1 MKVFEL
7 LKDPSYWP
15 SFIIAFVIVG
25 IFLFKTIRIFF
36 REGVIQHIKD
46 DWTYRLP
53 YRIQHNRYRGL
64 SRPSYVLI
72 CCMYYPIKALF
83 LLALAFDFYAIKF
96 VVWDAWKWL
105 FKFEDRTWYKK
116 FFYNVYSNTYDGEDK
131 YEDYADDKEYVKE
144 EIIPSTLV
152 SARVQL
158 NNDASKMVIE
168 HSTQITDI
176 WHSDNEE
183 VWKAALQSYW
193 DRFND
198 NQYRLEKEI
207 EAIDARNLASLSV
220 YQFYDFLYQQYYPW
234 KFTNKLFLS
243 RNRKHLEKYL
253 FDNEIDRLVR
263 VQNRLFNL
271 DFENI
276 KECLAVASSI
286 HGLGTAGASGLLSI
300 LYPKYFGTVDKFVV
314 YSLLK
319 ISGLQEQA
327 TVSGMNPEALTLN
340 DGVALI
346 EIMRNKAQEL
356 NKRFNTDFWTPRKID
371 MILWAIR

>member
-1 MKVFEL
+1 MKMFEL
-7 LKDPSYWP
+7 LKDPSYLP
-15 SFIIAFVIVG
+15 SFIIVFVIVG

-36 REGVIQHIKD
+36 REGVMQHIKD

-83 LLALAFDFYAIKF
+83 LLALAFDIYAIKF
-96 VVWDAWKWL
+96 IVWDIWKWL
-105 FKFEDRTWYKK
+105 FRFEDRAWYKSL
-116 FFYNVYSNTYDGEDK
+116 FYSIYSDTYDDE
-131 YEDYADDKEYVKE
+131 YEDYAGDEEYVE
-144 EIIPSTLV
+144 EDIVLSTPV
-152 SARVQL
+152 STSKPTK
-158 NNDASKMVIE
+158 NDAPRAVTEYNSKIA
-168 HSTQITDI
+168 DL
-176 WHSDNEE
+176 WHNGNEE
-183 VWKAALQSYW
+183 MWKAALKSYW

-198 NQYRLEKEI
+198 DQYRLEKEI
-207 EAIDARNLASLSV
+207 EAIDASDVASLSV
-220 YQFYDFLYQQYYPW
+220 YEFYDFLYQQYYPW

-253 FDNEIDRLVR
+253 LDNGIDRLAR
-263 VQNRLFNL
+263 IQKRLFNL

-276 KECLAVASSI
+276 KDCLAVASSI

-300 LYPKYFGTVDKFVV
+300 LYPEYFGTVDKFVV

-319 ISGLQEQA
+319 IDGLQESA
-327 TVSGMNPEALTLN
+327 AISCMNPEALTLN
-340 DGVALI
+340 NGVALI
-346 EIMRNKAQEL
+346 DIMRNKAQEL
-356 NKRFNTDFWTPRKID
+356 NERFNTDFWTPRKID

>member
-1 MKVFEL
+1 MKIFEVL
-7 LKDPSYWP
+7 QDPSYLP

-25 IFLFKTIRIFF
+25 IFAFKTIRIFF

-83 LLALAFDFYAIKF
+83 LLLLAFDIYAIKF
-96 VVWDAWKWL
+96 IVWDVWKWL
-105 FKFEDRTWYKK
+105 FKFEDRAWYKK
-116 FFYNVYSNTYDGEDK
+116 LFYSAYSDT
-131 YEDYADDKEYVKE
+131 YEDEEYEDDEDYLYA
-144 EIIPSTLV
+144 EIAPITQAPQSV
-152 SARVQL
+152 SHKIEVSQL
-158 NNDASKMVIE
+158 NSRIAELWYNG
-168 HSTQITDI
+168 T
-176 WHSDNEE
+176 EE
-183 VWKAALQSYW
+183 MWKAALKSYW

-198 NQYRLEKEI
+198 DQYRLEKEI
-207 EAIDARNLASLSV
+207 EAIDAGDVSSLTA
-220 YQFYDFLYQQYYPW
+220 YEFYDFLYQQYYPW

-253 FDNEIDRLVR
+253 FDNEIDKLARI
-263 VQNRLFNL
+263 QKRLFDL
-271 DFENI
+271 DFDDI

-300 LYPKYFGTVDKFVV
+300 LYPEHFGTVDKFVV

-319 ISGLQEQA
+319 IDELPEKA
-327 TVSGMNPEALTLN
+327 IVSGMNPEALTLN
-340 DGVALI
+340 NGVALI
-346 EIMRNKAQEL
+346 EIMRNKAAEL
-356 NKRFNTDFWTPRKID
+356 NRRFNTDFWTPRKID
-371 MILWAIR
+371 MILWAVR